1 MNNDLI
7 PDNGIFEKEIPD
19 LLKERGELKI
29 EYINPIAQSQ
39 KLNESASMDKWL
51 ADIANIAQFK
61 PEVLDLINFD
71 QVIRS
76 KREVLN
82 IDAELIYGIGK
93 VNEIREAN
101 QAEQQQQQALMQ
113 EQEAVKTASMAK
125 QSGLV

>member
-7 PDNGIFEKEIPD
+7 PNNGIFEKEIPD
-19 LLKERGELKI
+19 LLKENGELKI

-71 QVIRS
+71 QVVRS

-101 QAEQQQQQALMQ
+101 QAAQQQQQALMQ

-125 QSGLV
+125 QSGLL